1 MALDQ
6 IDVDKMDVESIDKS
20 NMSFFDH
27 IEALRWHLI
36 RSFIAIAIV
45 SIVVFFNQDFIFN
58 TLIEGP
64 RRSDFW
70 TYRMICKISDSLCF
84 SPPEFTIITR
94 ELGEQFL
101 THFKVSFTLGL
112 IFSFP
117 YIFWEL
123 WRFIKPG
130 LYKKE
135 QRAAR
140 GLVFICSILFFTG
153 VLFGYFI
160 MSPFAISFLAGY
172 QVGGVETTPTLSSY
186 VSYMTML
193 TLPVGIIFE
202 MPILI
207 YFLARIGLVSSAFL
221 KSYRRISFFIIFVI
235 AAIITPPDVVT
246 QLIIGFPLYLLY
258 EISIIVVERH
268 EKRERKKE
276 LLETAEQ
283 R

>member
-6 IDVDKMDVESIDKS
+6 IDVDKLDEDGIEKS

-27 IEALRWHLI
+27 IEALRWHLM
-36 RSFIAIAIV
+36 RSVIAIAVISIIV
-45 SIVVFFNQDFIFN
+45 FLNDRFVFH

-64 RRSDFW
+64 RREDFW
-70 TYRMICKISDSLCF
+70 TYRMICKISETLCF
-84 SPPEFTIITR
+84 SPPKFTIITR

-101 THFKVSFTLGL
+101 THFKVSITLGFIL
-112 IFSFP
+112 SFP

-135 QRAAR
+135 QKAAR
-140 GLVFICSILFFTG
+140 GLVFICSALFFMG

-172 QVGGVETTPTLSSY
+172 QIGGVETTPTLSSY
-186 VSYMTML
+186 VGYMTML

-202 MPILI
+202 MPVLI
-207 YFLARIGLVSSAFL
+207 YFLARIGLVTSSFL
-221 KSYRRISFFIIFVI
+221 KSYRRISFFVIFIV
-235 AAIITPPDVVT
+235 AAIITPPDVLT
-246 QLIIGFPLYLLY
+246 QIIIGFPLYLLY
-258 EISIIVVERH
+258 EMSILVVERH
-268 EKRERKKE
+268 EKKERKRE
-276 LLETAEQ
+276 LLEEAQ
-283 R
+283 G